1 VGQGVGSIDEIL
13 PVSEVVARLKHE
25 YRTARRVLGTM
36 TEYEDD

>member
-36 TEYEDD
+36 TDYEDD